1 MMNILDTHLVTL
13 GSVSIT
19 VGALVGCVILIF
31 MTWLV
36 AEGLSHAIERFF
48 PRDRPRARSLFRR
61 TVRIGAWTIGIFAS
75 LATLGFDIGA
85 ILATSAVVG
94 VGIGLA
100 LQKILQSVLA
110 GFVLLAEQALVPGD
124 VIDFH
129 DEIMRV
135 DRIGFRTTTMT
146 TTFGRT
152 MIIPN
157 YLLAQDAVQNLTQ
170 RESASTSKF
179 ALEVSVD
186 YGSDLT
192 RTQQVLTESLQL
204 VGEGILVDECLV
216 LLRSFEDFGVRF
228 SIVVATTRPLALPV
242 LRSKVLFSAWNAL
255 KAEGISI
262 PFPQLD
268 IHFDKGMPS

>member
-1 MMNILDTHLVTL
+1 MNVLDTHLVTL

-19 VGALVGCVILIF
+19 VGALVGCMFLILI
-31 MTWLV
+31 TWLV
-36 AEGLSHAIERFF
+36 AEGLSRAIERFF

-61 TVRIGAWTIGIFAS
+61 TIRIGAWTIGILAS

-85 ILATSAVVG
+85 ILATSAVLG

-124 VIDFH
+124 VIEFH

-146 TTFGRT
+146 TTLGRT
-152 MIIPN
+152 VIIPN

-170 RESASTSKF
+170 RESATTSKF
-179 ALEVSVD
+179 TFDVSVD
-186 YGSDLT
+186 YGSDLM
-192 RTQQVLTESLQL
+192 RTQQVLIESLKA
-204 VGEGILVDECLV
+204 VGEGVLIDECLV
-216 LLRSFEDFGVRF
+216 LLRSFDDFGVRF
-228 SIVVATTRPLALPV
+228 SIMVATTRPLALPV
-242 LRSKVLFSAWNAL
+242 LRSKVLFAAWNAL
-255 KAEGISI
+255 KAEGIRI

-268 IHFDKGMPS
+268 VHFDQDTP